1 MSEWKV
7 FYRDGLDQDRISSS
21 VSSKE
26 AALAQARNLHR
37 DRRAEIYKIEGP
49 AGGIVAK
56 DEVMRWVSAHKWS

>member
-49 AGGIVAK
+49 AGDMILK
-56 DEVMRWVSAHKWS
+56 EEVMRWVSAHKWS